1 MQELVVESL
10 VVPLAMV
17 VFYVLVD
24 ETTQMPLAE
33 RDHACE
39 TLLFDRPD
47 EPLGIGVEIGTLRRQ
62 PNRLHTGA
70 LQDLAKDPRIEG
82 IAGVNQMARPAQT
95 AIDRVGHIAGLL
107 LHPRAARLRVDPG
120 DGHAAGSQLDHEE
133 DEVPPEPRQRQ
144 HLDGEQ
150 IAGRQA
156 LPVRLQERLPGHVPA
171 PLGRRVDSV
180 VVQDPLHRGPG
191 DSVAEVRERAADPR
205 VAPPR
210 IVDRHPDHELGDVLS
225 GHWSTSTSAGAA
237 IVFRGDQSPV
247 PTQDRVRGD
256 DARDLRQDPP
266 AEFVAA
272 HSESTALGVRQAK
285 RPRAQVFPEDP
296 ILLPEIVDQ
305 IVLVTVH
312 PASEREDEELQRRR
326 HSLRLLGRIDQHRPS
341 LGRLNEPYGMVRG
354 DTETIAFMQE
364 WFGYCLVIDTSRQK
378 FLMLEGPGANGKSVL
393 LAILEGL
400 VGRENCSSVSLEEF
414 GERFALSAT
423 IGKLVNIVS
432 EVGDVNRL
440 PEGRLKAFVVG
451 DPLTLDR
458 KYRDALNVKPTAR
471 LVFATNKL
479 PKFADKTNGI
489 WRRVIIV
496 PATVVIPPDRQD
508 TGLTEKLRAELPG
521 IFNWAVEGLVRLRR
535 QDRFTEPSIVI
546 KAVQSHRQSCD
557 PIGDFLRSYL
567 REDPTGQVTSEKLYG
582 LYAAWCEE
590 HDLRPDSESALG
602 KAVKQVFPTVERKKR
617 GPRRQRYWGYVGV
630 SRVPGVPGVSTVSNL
645 L

>member
-1 MQELVVESL
+1 
-10 VVPLAMV
+10 
-17 VFYVLVD
+17 
-24 ETTQMPLAE
+24 
-33 RDHACE
+33 
-39 TLLFDRPD
+39 
-47 EPLGIGVEIGTLRRQ
+47 
-62 PNRLHTGA
+62 
-70 LQDLAKDPRIEG
+70 
-82 IAGVNQMARPAQT
+82 
-95 AIDRVGHIAGLL
+95 
-107 LHPRAARLRVDPG
+107 
-120 DGHAAGSQLDHEE
+120 
-133 DEVPPEPRQRQ
+133 
-144 HLDGEQ
+144 
-150 IAGRQA
+150 
-156 LPVRLQERLPGHVPA
+156 
-171 PLGRRVDSV
+171 
-180 VVQDPLHRGPG
+180 
-191 DSVAEVRERAADPR
+191 
-205 VAPPR
+205 
-210 IVDRHPDHELGDVLS
+210 
-225 GHWSTSTSAGAA
+225 
-237 IVFRGDQSPV
+237 
-247 PTQDRVRGD
+247 
-256 DARDLRQDPP
+256 
-266 AEFVAA
+266 
-272 HSESTALGVRQAK
+272 
-285 RPRAQVFPEDP
+285 
-296 ILLPEIVDQ
+296 
-305 IVLVTVH
+305 
-312 PASEREDEELQRRR
+312 
-326 HSLRLLGRIDQHRPS
+326 
-341 LGRLNEPYGMVRG
+341 MVRG